1 MYSIGELSKFSD
13 VTVRTLR
20 YYDEINLLKPS
31 EIRKG
36 GRRYYDESNLTTLE
50 YILTLKE
57 IGFDLKEIKEL
68 LKESVQNPRDLLEMR
83 LKFVEEQLDELSKA
97 KKKITTA
104 IQLFDI
110 GDYEHLDE
118 VFSGMQV
125 DQKTKNKIAKARQ
138 KNFTSEEQA
147 LIANLPQFGEDSP
160 ITWEWSKLLRDIKQ
174 AIEAGVPEN
183 SQQALELA
191 SRWSILTLEM
201 YEGDWK
207 TAQKAWD
214 IHRRK
219 GNIGFANYSE
229 QAVNYIE
236 KAVYYYFNGEGEKT
250 NE

>member
-1 MYSIGELSKFSD
+1 MYSIGELSKISA

-20 YYDEINLLKPS
+20 YYDEIDLLKPAD
-31 EIRKG
+31 IRKG

-57 IGFDLKEIKEL
+57 IGFDLNEIKQL

-83 LKFVEEQLDELSKA
+83 LKFVEEQLNELSKA

-118 VFSGMQV
+118 VFSEMQM
-125 DQKTKNKIAKARQ
+125 DQKTKNNIAKARQ

-147 LIANLPQFGEDSP
+147 LIANLPQFGENRP
-160 ITWEWSKLLRDIKQ
+160 ITWEWSKLLRDIKR
-174 AIEAGVPEN
+174 AIEIGVPEN
-183 SQQALELA
+183 SQRALKLA
-191 SRWSILTLEM
+191 GRWSNLTLEM
-201 YEGDWK
+201 YEGDAK

-214 IHRRK
+214 VHRK
-219 GNIGFANYSE
+219 QGNIGFANFNE

-236 KAVYYYFNGEGEKT
+236 KAVYHYFHGEGEK
-250 NE
+250 NK

>member
-1 MYSIGELSKFSD
+1 MYSIGELSKISD

-20 YYDEINLLKPS
+20 YYDEINLLKPV
-31 EIRKG
+31 ELRKG
-36 GRRYYDESNLTTLE
+36 GRRYYDDSNLTTLE

-57 IGFDLKEIKEL
+57 IGFDLKEIKKL

-83 LKFVEEQLDELSKA
+83 LKFIEEQLDELSKA
-97 KKKITTA
+97 KQKITTA

-118 VFSGMQV
+118 VFSRMQIS
-125 DQKTKNKIAKARQ
+125 QKRKIQITKTRKQ
-138 KNFTSEEQA
+138 HFTSEEQA

-160 ITWEWSKLLRDIKQ
+160 ITWEWSNILKEIKQ
-174 AIEAGVPEN
+174 AIELGVPEN
-183 SQQALELA
+183 SRQALELA
-191 SRWSILTLEM
+191 SRWSNLTLEM

-214 IHRRK
+214 IHRK
-219 GNIGFANYSE
+219 QGNIGFANFSE

-236 KAVYYYFNGEGEKT
+236 KAVYYYFNREGEKA